1 MILKYGVVGSGNL
14 ATHLAKRM
22 TECGY
27 SIDFIH
33 SRDRKSGRK
42 ISKECHSRFVTEIP
56 VADVNSFLLFICTSD
71 ASIQGL
77 FKEYEIKGYFLI
89 HCSGMLP
96 LLKSRK
102 TLTGVFYPVQTFAKK
117 QEAEWKGITIC
128 VESKNVKLEKLLLQ
142 LGKKLS
148 GKTML
153 LSSEKRAY
161 LHLAAVFANNFVNAN
176 YTMAMEVLKSQNIPY
191 SLLEGLILQTAR
203 NATNMKPSEV
213 QTGPAKRHDILTIK
227 AHQQLLKGK
236 LKERKVYDLMTAYLL
251 KLGS

>member
-1 MILKYGVVGSGNL
+1 MILKYGIVGSGNL

-33 SRDRKSGRK
+33 SRNQKSGLA
-42 ISKECHSRFVTEIP
+42 ISKKCKSKFVKEIP
-56 VADVNSFLLFICTSD
+56 AADVNSFLLFICTSD

-77 FKEYEIKGYFLI
+77 FKEYESKGYYLI

-102 TLTGVFYPVQTFAKK
+102 TLTGVFYPVQTFVSKLAADWNKV
-117 QEAEWKGITIC
+117 TIC
-128 VESKNVKLEKLLLQ
+128 VESKNIKLEKLLLQ
-142 LGKKLS
+142 LGKKIS

-153 LSSEKRAY
+153 LSSKKRAH

-176 YTMAMEVLKSQNIPY
+176 YTLAMDLLKSQNIPY
-191 SLLEGLILQTAR
+191 SLLEGLILQTAN
-203 NATNMKPSEV
+203 NATQLKPIAV
-213 QTGPAKRHDILTIK
+213 QTGPAKRHDMQTIK
-227 AHQQLLKGK
+227 AHKLLLKGK
-236 LKERKVYDLMTAYLL
+236 LKERKVYDLMTEYLL
-251 KLGS
+251 SS